1 MSFFSS
7 LRPSRAIARSGILLS
22 TLLALGSLVVPASA
36 QMGGF
41 MTSGYDADSPY
52 GSGAQQAQKGLVN
65 IPSGIQR
72 PGNYSSNNAVKAL
85 LYQDASSVLHVCL
98 NKIDYESLSSFV
110 NEIVDKG
117 AGSVRSDDKYRVQL
131 REFQKT
137 DLQNSFQSLLSSLQS
152 TITQSTFKKNIDEFY
167 CVKYVSSDPK
177 KMGCVILAIPT
188 AGLSDAQVCDVM
200 DFLGEQNYVLTIFKR
215 YGFVIA
221 VVSHDSAIPL
231 DLDEIDAKY
240 QERMEKSV
248 EAEYGSYSAGSS
260 SDYRSSDSS
269 NSQKNSFTAISEDYL
284 NEVKAAQES
293 NKTAS
298 RKEVLPRV
306 RNRFSSPATED
317 EAKALSEGLQLGEGC
332 AVTICVKNLDSIKD
346 LLASSASSEASADLP
361 FAGLGSASDDSS
373 ASSPLDLGSL
383 SKMLS
388 LKEDSSAALPKCDA
402 ITVAISLV
410 GSPKLALIQS
420 FEQEDSAKS
429 FSTAVDA
436 ALTLAKPMLLKIINE
451 AVASVETTEP
461 VDFTALVDDIF
472 KDLKPQTSGNKVA
485 VVLNLEPL
493 KNNASLFMPLMGA
506 VETKSEKEAE
516 SDEIDWSL
524 GEENAPAGTD
534 PAPADS
540 APAADSTQNVDDS
553 SSTDSSSEDLDSL
566 FDDSEDDA
574 DAQEKEEEEEEE
586 DPFA

>member
-52 GSGAQQAQKGLVN
+52 GSGAQQAQKGLLN

-188 AGLSDAQVCDVM
+188 AGLSDAQVCGVM

-248 EAEYGSYSAGSS
+248 EAEYGSYSTGS
-260 SDYRSSDSS
+260 SSDSS
-269 NSQKNSFTAISEDYL
+269 NSQKNSFSAISQDYL

-293 NKTAS
+293 NKAAS

-346 LLASSASSEASADLP
+346 LLASSASSEASTDLP

-373 ASSPLDLGSL
+373 AD
-383 SKMLS
+383 
-388 LKEDSSAALPKCDA
+388 
-402 ITVAISLV
+402 
-410 GSPKLALIQS
+410 
-420 FEQEDSAKS
+420 KS
-429 FSTAVDA
+429 AVDLRHSHKFGSVLRIHA
-436 ALTLAKPMLLKIINE
+436 A
-451 AVASVETTEP
+451 AVLNTDGVCARSAVEFSY
-461 VDFTALVDDIF
+461 DFTDNLYRVVSVLSGSGFARSDRPYGFVSDNDVLELLFGDIF
-472 KDLKPQTSGNKVA
+472 ERADRLSRNHFGGLSA
-485 VVLNLEPL
+485 F
-493 KNNASLFMPLMGA
+493 SFF
-506 VETKSEKEAE
+506 EKFAYAYDNFE
-516 SDEIDWSL
+516 SCVKRGFGSEIDGFVGFSEIL
-524 GEENAPAGTD
+524 SSFAVSGDNVTYSQFFEHLRADFSGERAFFRPMYVLR
-534 PAPADS
+534 ADFYVRTS
-540 APAADSTQNVDDS
+540 PS
-553 SSTDSSSEDLDSL
+553 
-566 FDDSEDDA
+566 
-574 DAQEKEEEEEEE
+574 
-586 DPFA
+586 

>member
-52 GSGAQQAQKGLVN
+52 GSGAQQAQKGLLN

-188 AGLSDAQVCDVM
+188 AGLSDAQVCGVM

-260 SDYRSSDSS
+260 SDSS
-269 NSQKNSFTAISEDYL
+269 NSQKNSFTAISEDYF

-388 LKEDSSAALPKCDA
+388 LKDDSSAALPKCDA

-436 ALTLAKPMLLKIINE
+436 ALTLAKPMLLKTINE

-506 VETKSEKEAE
+506 VETKSEIEAE

-524 GEENAPAGTD
+524 GEENAPA
-534 PAPADS
+534 PADP

-574 DAQEKEEEEEEE
+574 DAQEEEEEE

>member
-1 MSFFSS
+1 MSFISS

-22 TLLALGSLVVPASA
+22 TLLALGSLVVPAFA

-72 PGNYSSNNAVKAL
+72 PGNYSSNNAIKAL
-85 LYQDASSVLHVCL
+85 LYQDASAVLHVCL

-177 KMGCVILAIPT
+177 KMGCVVLAIPT
-188 AGLSDAQVCDVM
+188 AGLSDDQVCDVM
-200 DFLGEQNYVLTIFKR
+200 DFLGEKNYVLTIFTR

-221 VVSHDSAIPL
+221 VVAHDSAIPL

-248 EAEYGSYSAGSS
+248 EAEYGSYAAGSS
-260 SDYRSSDSS
+260 SDYRASDSS
-269 NSQKNSFTAISEDYL
+269 NSQKNSLTALSQDYL
-284 NEVKAAQES
+284 NEVKEAQES

-306 RNRFSSPATED
+306 RNRFNSPATED
-317 EAKALSEGLQLGEGC
+317 EAKTLSEGLQLGEGC

-346 LLASSASSEASADLP
+346 LLVSSEATADLP

-373 ASSPLDLGSL
+373 ATSTLDLESF

-388 LKEDSSAALPKCDA
+388 VKGDSSAALPKCDA
-402 ITVAISLV
+402 VTVAVSLV
-410 GSPKLALIQS
+410 GSPKVALIQS
-420 FEQEDSAKS
+420 FDQEESAKA
-429 FSTAVDA
+429 FSTAADA
-436 ALTLAKPMLLKIINE
+436 ALTLAKPMLLKTINE
-451 AVASVETTEP
+451 AVASAATSEP
-461 VDFTALVDDIF
+461 VDFSALVDEIF
-472 KDLKPQTSGNKVA
+472 KNLKPQTSGNKVA

-493 KNNASLFMPLMGA
+493 KTNASIFMPLMGA

-524 GEENAPAGTD
+524 GEETSSANT
-534 PAPADS
+534 DS
-540 APAADSTQNVDDS
+540 APVDSVPAADSTQNVDDS
-553 SSTDSSSEDLDSL
+553 SSENSSSEDLDSI
-566 FDDSEDDA
+566 FDDSEEETDD
-574 DAQEKEEEEEEE
+574 QEEEE

>member
-188 AGLSDAQVCDVM
+188 AGLSDAQVCGVM

-248 EAEYGSYSAGSS
+248 EAEYGSYSAGS
-260 SDYRSSDSS
+260 SSDSS

-346 LLASSASSEASADLP
+346 LLASSASSEASTDLP

-388 LKEDSSAALPKCDA
+388 LKDDSSAALPKCDA

-436 ALTLAKPMLLKIINE
+436 ALTLAKPMLLKTINE

-506 VETKSEKEAE
+506 VETKSEIEAE

-524 GEENAPAGTD
+524 GEENAPA
-534 PAPADS
+534 PADP

-574 DAQEKEEEEEEE
+574 DAQEEEEEEEEEE

>member
-52 GSGAQQAQKGLVN
+52 GSGAQQAQKGLLN

-188 AGLSDAQVCDVM
+188 AGLSDAQVCGVM

-248 EAEYGSYSAGSS
+248 EAEYGSYSAGS
-260 SDYRSSDSS
+260 SSDSS

-346 LLASSASSEASADLP
+346 LLASSASSEASTDLP

-388 LKEDSSAALPKCDA
+388 LKDDSSAALPKCDA

-436 ALTLAKPMLLKIINE
+436 ALTLAKPMLLKTINE

-506 VETKSEKEAE
+506 VETKSEIEAE

-524 GEENAPAGTD
+524 GEENAPA
-534 PAPADS
+534 PADP

-574 DAQEKEEEEEEE
+574 DAQEEEEE

>member
-52 GSGAQQAQKGLVN
+52 GSGAQQAQKGLLN

-188 AGLSDAQVCDVM
+188 AGLSDAQVCGVM

-248 EAEYGSYSAGSS
+248 EAEYGSYSAGS
-260 SDYRSSDSS
+260 SSDSS

-346 LLASSASSEASADLP
+346 LLASSAPSEASADLP

-373 ASSPLDLGSL
+373 DSSPLDLGSL

-388 LKEDSSAALPKCDA
+388 LKDDSSAALPKCDA

-436 ALTLAKPMLLKIINE
+436 ALTLAKPMLLKTINE

-506 VETKSEKEAE
+506 VETKSEIEAE

-524 GEENAPAGTD
+524 GEENAPA
-534 PAPADS
+534 PADP

-574 DAQEKEEEEEEE
+574 DAQEEEEE

>member
-52 GSGAQQAQKGLVN
+52 GSGAQQAQKGLLN

-188 AGLSDAQVCDVM
+188 AGLSDAQVCGVM

-248 EAEYGSYSAGSS
+248 EAEYGSYSAGS
-260 SDYRSSDSS
+260 SSDSS

-346 LLASSASSEASADLP
+346 LLASSASSEASTDLP

-388 LKEDSSAALPKCDA
+388 LKDDSSAALPKCDA

-436 ALTLAKPMLLKIINE
+436 ALTLAKPMLLKTINE

-506 VETKSEKEAE
+506 VETKSEIEAE

-524 GEENAPAGTD
+524 GEENAPA
-534 PAPADS
+534 PADP

-574 DAQEKEEEEEEE
+574 DAQEEEEEEEE

>member
-52 GSGAQQAQKGLVN
+52 GSGAQQAQKGLLN

-188 AGLSDAQVCDVM
+188 AGLSDAQVCGVM

-248 EAEYGSYSAGSS
+248 EAEYGSYSAGS
-260 SDYRSSDSS
+260 SSDSS

-373 ASSPLDLGSL
+373 DSSPLDLGSL

-388 LKEDSSAALPKCDA
+388 LKDDSSAALPKCDA

-436 ALTLAKPMLLKIINE
+436 ALTLAKPMLLKTINE

-506 VETKSEKEAE
+506 VETKSEIEAE

-524 GEENAPAGTD
+524 GEENAPA
-534 PAPADS
+534 PADP

-574 DAQEKEEEEEEE
+574 DAQEEEEE

>member
-152 TITQSTFKKNIDEFY
+152 TITQSAFKKNIDEFY

-200 DFLGEQNYVLTIFKR
+200 DLLGEQNYVLTIFKR

-260 SDYRSSDSS
+260 SDSS

-317 EAKALSEGLQLGEGC
+317 EAKVLSEGLQLGEGC

-346 LLASSASSEASADLP
+346 LLASNASSEASADLP

-388 LKEDSSAALPKCDA
+388 LKDDSSAALPKCDA

-436 ALTLAKPMLLKIINE
+436 ALTLAKPMLLKTINE

-534 PAPADS
+534 PAPV
-540 APAADSTQNVDDS
+540 ADSTQNVDDS

-574 DAQEKEEEEEEE
+574 DAQEEEEEEE

>member
-152 TITQSTFKKNIDEFY
+152 TITQSAFKKNIDEFY

-200 DFLGEQNYVLTIFKR
+200 DLLGEQNYVLTIFKR

-260 SDYRSSDSS
+260 SDSS

-317 EAKALSEGLQLGEGC
+317 EAKVLSEGLQLGEGC

-346 LLASSASSEASADLP
+346 LLASNASSEASADLP

-388 LKEDSSAALPKCDA
+388 LKDDSSAALPKCDA

-436 ALTLAKPMLLKIINE
+436 ALTLAKPMLLKTINE

-534 PAPADS
+534 PAPV
-540 APAADSTQNVDDS
+540 ADSTQNVDDS

-574 DAQEKEEEEEEE
+574 DPQEEEEEEE

>member
-188 AGLSDAQVCDVM
+188 AGLSDAQVCGVM

-248 EAEYGSYSAGSS
+248 EAEYGSYSAGS
-260 SDYRSSDSS
+260 SSDSS

-346 LLASSASSEASADLP
+346 LLASSASSEASTDLP

-388 LKEDSSAALPKCDA
+388 LKDDSSAALPKCDA

-436 ALTLAKPMLLKIINE
+436 ALTLAKPMLLKTINE

-506 VETKSEKEAE
+506 VETKSEIEAE

-524 GEENAPAGTD
+524 GEENAPA
-534 PAPADS
+534 PADP

-574 DAQEKEEEEEEE
+574 DAQEEEEE

>member
-7 LRPSRAIARSGILLS
+7 LRPSRAIARSGILFS

-152 TITQSTFKKNIDEFY
+152 TITQSAFKKNIDEFY

-200 DFLGEQNYVLTIFKR
+200 DLLGEQNYVLTIFKR

-248 EAEYGSYSAGSS
+248 EAEYGSYSAGS
-260 SDYRSSDSS
+260 SSDSS

-332 AVTICVKNLDSIKD
+332 AVTISVKNLDSIKD

-388 LKEDSSAALPKCDA
+388 LKDDSSATLPKCDA

-436 ALTLAKPMLLKIINE
+436 ALTLAKPMLLKTINE
-451 AVASVETTEP
+451 AVASLETTEP

-534 PAPADS
+534 PAPA
-540 APAADSTQNVDDS
+540 ADSTQNVDDS

-574 DAQEKEEEEEEE
+574 DAQEEEEEEEEEEE

>member
-188 AGLSDAQVCDVM
+188 AGLSDAQVCGVM

-248 EAEYGSYSAGSS
+248 EAEYGSYSAGS
-260 SDYRSSDSS
+260 SSDSS

-388 LKEDSSAALPKCDA
+388 LKDDSSAALPKCDA

-436 ALTLAKPMLLKIINE
+436 ALTLAKPMLLKTINE
-451 AVASVETTEP
+451 AVASVETTES

-506 VETKSEKEAE
+506 VETKSEIEAE

-524 GEENAPAGTD
+524 GEENAPA
-534 PAPADS
+534 PADP

-574 DAQEKEEEEEEE
+574 DAQEEEEEEEE

>member
-65 IPSGIQR
+65 TPSGIQR

-188 AGLSDAQVCDVM
+188 AGLSDAQVCGVM

-248 EAEYGSYSAGSS
+248 EAEYGSYSAGS
-260 SDYRSSDSS
+260 SSDSS

-346 LLASSASSEASADLP
+346 LLASSASSEASTDLP

-388 LKEDSSAALPKCDA
+388 LKDDSSAALPKCDA

-436 ALTLAKPMLLKIINE
+436 ALTLAKPMLLKTINE

-506 VETKSEKEAE
+506 VETKSEIEAE

-524 GEENAPAGTD
+524 GEENAPA
-534 PAPADS
+534 PADP

-574 DAQEKEEEEEEE
+574 DAQEEEEEEEE

>member
-1 MSFFSS
+1 MSFISS

-22 TLLALGSLVVPASA
+22 TLLALGSLVVPAFA
-36 QMGGF
+36 QMGGS

-72 PGNYSSNNAVKAL
+72 PGNYSSNNAIKAL
-85 LYQDASSVLHVCL
+85 LYQDASAVLHVCL

-177 KMGCVILAIPT
+177 KMGCVVLAIPT
-188 AGLSDAQVCDVM
+188 AGLSDDQVCDVM
-200 DFLGEQNYVLTIFKR
+200 DFLGEKNYVLTIFTR

-221 VVSHDSAIPL
+221 VVAHDSAIPL

-248 EAEYGSYSAGSS
+248 EAEYGSYVAGSS
-260 SDYRSSDSS
+260 SDYRASDSS
-269 NSQKNSFTAISEDYL
+269 SSQKNSLTALSQDYL
-284 NEVKAAQES
+284 NEIKEAQES

-306 RNRFSSPATED
+306 RNRFNSPATED
-317 EAKALSEGLQLGEGC
+317 EAKTLSEGLQLGEGC

-346 LLASSASSEASADLP
+346 LLVSSEATADLP

-373 ASSPLDLGSL
+373 ATSTLDLESL
-383 SKMLS
+383 SEMLS
-388 LKEDSSAALPKCDA
+388 VKGDSSAALPKCDA
-402 ITVAISLV
+402 VTVAVSLV
-410 GSPKLALIQS
+410 GSPKVALIQS
-420 FEQEDSAKS
+420 FDQEESAKA
-429 FSTAVDA
+429 FSTAADA
-436 ALTLAKPMLLKIINE
+436 ALTLAKPMLLKTINE
-451 AVASVETTEP
+451 AVASAATSEP
-461 VDFTALVDDIF
+461 VDFSALVDEIF
-472 KDLKPQTSGNKVA
+472 KNLKPQTSGNKVA

-493 KNNASLFMPLMGA
+493 KTNASIFMPLMGA

-524 GEENAPAGTD
+524 GEETSSANT
-534 PAPADS
+534 DS
-540 APAADSTQNVDDS
+540 APVDSVPAADSTQNVDDS
-553 SSTDSSSEDLDSL
+553 SSENSSSEDLDSI
-566 FDDSEDDA
+566 FDDSEEETDD
-574 DAQEKEEEEEEE
+574 QEEEE

>member
-188 AGLSDAQVCDVM
+188 AGLSDAQVCGVM

-248 EAEYGSYSAGSS
+248 EAEYGSYSAGS
-260 SDYRSSDSS
+260 SSDSS

-346 LLASSASSEASADLP
+346 LLASSASSEASTDLP

-388 LKEDSSAALPKCDA
+388 LKDDSSAALPKCDA

-436 ALTLAKPMLLKIINE
+436 ALTLAKPMLLKTINE

-506 VETKSEKEAE
+506 VETKSEIEAE

-524 GEENAPAGTD
+524 GEENAPA
-534 PAPADS
+534 PADP

-574 DAQEKEEEEEEE
+574 DAQEEEEEEEEEEE

>member
-52 GSGAQQAQKGLVN
+52 GSGAQQAQKGLLN

-188 AGLSDAQVCDVM
+188 AGLSDAQVCGVM

-248 EAEYGSYSAGSS
+248 EAEYGSYSTGS
-260 SDYRSSDSS
+260 SSDSS
-269 NSQKNSFTAISEDYL
+269 NSQKNSFSAISEDYL

-293 NKTAS
+293 NKAAS

-388 LKEDSSAALPKCDA
+388 LKDDSSAALPKCDA

-436 ALTLAKPMLLKIINE
+436 ALTLAKPMLLKTINE
-451 AVASVETTEP
+451 AVASVKTTEP

-524 GEENAPAGTD
+524 GEENAPA
-534 PAPADS
+534 PADP

-574 DAQEKEEEEEEE
+574 DAQEEEEE

>member
-52 GSGAQQAQKGLVN
+52 GSGAQQAPKGLVN

-188 AGLSDAQVCDVM
+188 AGLSDAQVCGVM

-248 EAEYGSYSAGSS
+248 EAEYGSYSAGS
-260 SDYRSSDSS
+260 SSDSS

-346 LLASSASSEASADLP
+346 LLASSASSEASTDLP

-388 LKEDSSAALPKCDA
+388 LKDDSSAALPKCDA

-436 ALTLAKPMLLKIINE
+436 ALTLAKPMLLKTINE

-506 VETKSEKEAE
+506 VETKSEIEAE

-524 GEENAPAGTD
+524 GEENAPA
-534 PAPADS
+534 PADP

-574 DAQEKEEEEEEE
+574 DAQEEEVEEEEEE

>member
-1 MSFFSS
+1 MSFTSS

-22 TLLALGSLVVPASA
+22 TLLALGSLVVPAFA
-36 QMGGF
+36 QMGGS

-72 PGNYSSNNAVKAL
+72 PGNYSSNNAIKAL
-85 LYQDASSVLHVCL
+85 LYQDASAVLHVCL

-177 KMGCVILAIPT
+177 KMGCVVLAIPT
-188 AGLSDAQVCDVM
+188 AGLSDDQVCDVM
-200 DFLGEQNYVLTIFKR
+200 DFLGEKNYVLTIFTR

-221 VVSHDSAIPL
+221 VVAHDSAIPL

-248 EAEYGSYSAGSS
+248 EAEYGSYVAGSS
-260 SDYRSSDSS
+260 SDYRASDSS
-269 NSQKNSFTAISEDYL
+269 SSQKNSLTALSQDYL
-284 NEVKAAQES
+284 NEIKEAQES

-306 RNRFSSPATED
+306 RNRFNSPATED
-317 EAKALSEGLQLGEGC
+317 EAKTLSEGLQLGEGC

-346 LLASSASSEASADLP
+346 LLVSSEATADLP

-373 ASSPLDLGSL
+373 ATSTLDLESL
-383 SKMLS
+383 SEMLS
-388 LKEDSSAALPKCDA
+388 VKGDSSAALPKCDA
-402 ITVAISLV
+402 VTVAVSLV
-410 GSPKLALIQS
+410 GSPKVALIQS
-420 FEQEDSAKS
+420 FDQEESAKA
-429 FSTAVDA
+429 FSTAADA
-436 ALTLAKPMLLKIINE
+436 ALTLAKPMLLKTINE
-451 AVASVETTEP
+451 AVASAATSEP
-461 VDFTALVDDIF
+461 VDFSALVDEIF
-472 KDLKPQTSGNKVA
+472 KNLKPQTSGNKVA

-493 KNNASLFMPLMGA
+493 KTNASIFMPLMGA

-524 GEENAPAGTD
+524 GEETSSANT
-534 PAPADS
+534 DS
-540 APAADSTQNVDDS
+540 APVDSVPAADSTQNVDDS
-553 SSTDSSSEDLDSL
+553 SSENSSSEDLDSI
-566 FDDSEDDA
+566 FDDSEEETDD
-574 DAQEKEEEEEEE
+574 QEEEE

>member
-52 GSGAQQAQKGLVN
+52 GSGAQQAQKGLLN

-188 AGLSDAQVCDVM
+188 AGLSDAQVCGVM

-248 EAEYGSYSAGSS
+248 EAEYGSYSTGS
-260 SDYRSSDSS
+260 SSDSS
-269 NSQKNSFTAISEDYL
+269 NSQKNSFSAISQDYL

-293 NKTAS
+293 NKAAS

-346 LLASSASSEASADLP
+346 LLASSASSEASTDLP

-388 LKEDSSAALPKCDA
+388 LKDDSSAALPKCDA

-436 ALTLAKPMLLKIINE
+436 ALTLAKPMLLKTINE

-506 VETKSEKEAE
+506 VETKSEIEAE

-524 GEENAPAGTD
+524 GEENAPA
-534 PAPADS
+534 PADP

-574 DAQEKEEEEEEE
+574 DAQEEEEE

>member
-1 MSFFSS
+1 MSFISS

-22 TLLALGSLVVPASA
+22 TLLALGSLVVPAFA
-36 QMGGF
+36 QMGGS

-72 PGNYSSNNAVKAL
+72 PGNYSSNNAIKAL
-85 LYQDASSVLHVCL
+85 LYQDASAVLHVCL

-131 REFQKT
+131 REFQKP

-177 KMGCVILAIPT
+177 KMGCVVLAIPT
-188 AGLSDAQVCDVM
+188 AGLSDDQVCDVM
-200 DFLGEQNYVLTIFKR
+200 DFLGEKNYVLTIFTR

-221 VVSHDSAIPL
+221 VVAHDSAIPL

-248 EAEYGSYSAGSS
+248 EAEYGSYAAGSS
-260 SDYRSSDSS
+260 SDYRASDSS
-269 NSQKNSFTAISEDYL
+269 NSQKNSLTALSQDYL
-284 NEVKAAQES
+284 NEVKEAQES

-306 RNRFSSPATED
+306 RNRFNSTATED
-317 EAKALSEGLQLGEGC
+317 EAKTLSEGLQLGEGC

-346 LLASSASSEASADLP
+346 LLVSSEATADLP

-373 ASSPLDLGSL
+373 ATSTLDLESL

-388 LKEDSSAALPKCDA
+388 VKGDSSAALPKCDA
-402 ITVAISLV
+402 VTVAVSLV
-410 GSPKLALIQS
+410 GSPKVALIQS
-420 FEQEDSAKS
+420 FDQEESAKA
-429 FSTAVDA
+429 FSTAADA
-436 ALTLAKPMLLKIINE
+436 ALTLAKPMLLKTINE
-451 AVASVETTEP
+451 AVASAATSEP
-461 VDFTALVDDIF
+461 VDFSALVDEIF
-472 KDLKPQTSGNKVA
+472 KNLKPQTSGNKVA

-493 KNNASLFMPLMGA
+493 KTNASIFMPLMGA

-524 GEENAPAGTD
+524 GEETSSANT
-534 PAPADS
+534 DS
-540 APAADSTQNVDDS
+540 APVDSVPAADSTQNVDDS
-553 SSTDSSSEDLDSL
+553 SSENSSSEDLDSI
-566 FDDSEDDA
+566 FDDSEEETDDQ
-574 DAQEKEEEEEEE
+574 DEEE

>member
-1 MSFFSS
+1 MSFVSS

-22 TLLALGSLVVPASA
+22 TLLALGSLVVPAFA
-36 QMGGF
+36 QMGGS

-72 PGNYSSNNAVKAL
+72 PGNYSSNNAIKAL
-85 LYQDASSVLHVCL
+85 LYQDASAVLHVCL

-177 KMGCVILAIPT
+177 KMGCVVLAIPT
-188 AGLSDAQVCDVM
+188 AGLSDDQVCDVM
-200 DFLGEQNYVLTIFKR
+200 DFLGEKNYVLTIFTR

-221 VVSHDSAIPL
+221 VVAHDSAIPL

-248 EAEYGSYSAGSS
+248 EAEYGSYAAGSS
-260 SDYRSSDSS
+260 SDYRASDSS
-269 NSQKNSFTAISEDYL
+269 NSQKNSLTALSQDYL
-284 NEVKAAQES
+284 NEVKEAQES

-306 RNRFSSPATED
+306 RNRFNSPATED
-317 EAKALSEGLQLGEGC
+317 EAKTLSEGLQLGEGC

-346 LLASSASSEASADLP
+346 LLVSSEATADLP

-373 ASSPLDLGSL
+373 ATSTLDLESL

-388 LKEDSSAALPKCDA
+388 VKGDSSAALPKCDA
-402 ITVAISLV
+402 VTVAVSLV
-410 GSPKLALIQS
+410 GSPKVALIQS
-420 FEQEDSAKS
+420 FDQEESAKA
-429 FSTAVDA
+429 FSTAADA
-436 ALTLAKPMLLKIINE
+436 ALTLAKPMLLKTINE
-451 AVASVETTEP
+451 AVASAATSEP
-461 VDFTALVDDIF
+461 VDFSALVDEIF
-472 KDLKPQTSGNKVA
+472 KNLKPQTSGNKVA

-493 KNNASLFMPLMGA
+493 KTNASIFMPLMGA

-524 GEENAPAGTD
+524 GEETSSANT
-534 PAPADS
+534 DS
-540 APAADSTQNVDDS
+540 APVDSVPAADSTQNVDDS
-553 SSTDSSSEDLDSL
+553 SSENSSSEDLDSI
-566 FDDSEDDA
+566 FDDSEEETDD
-574 DAQEKEEEEEEE
+574 QEEEE